1 MKLWRKQAKKDPVT
15 GNRNGRQIRYQ
26 SFVSEQVLKYQPKS
40 YPLLDALIE
49 KSGITFVMSKKEQA
63 KLEELIASANKETTD
78 ETV

>member
-15 GNRNGRQIRYQ
+15 GKRNGRQIRYQ
-26 SFVSEQVLKYQPKS
+26 SFVSEQVLKMQPKS